1 MIARFSALCLAVL
14 ATCLQAQDTAVRIRE
29 YSTSPTHDIPPMIQ
43 IMPEIR
49 IVYPGSREALG
60 NERAASQ
67 ITVLSQTD
75 IEQLPVQS
83 TSQLLS
89 YVQGVDLRQRGPGGV
104 QADIGVQGSTFD
116 QVLIL
121 VDGVRIND
129 AQTGHHNLN
138 AMIPLEAIYS
148 IEVIKGSAASRYG
161 LGALAGVINIRTVYA
176 QYSNNEHKGPYI
188 KANAYQ
194 GSSFENDSIDGFRY
208 ANQGMRLSLQQNI
221 KLGQSGYA
229 GLIYSGSFEK
239 GSGYR
244 PNTAYEAQRHF
255 AKAGMYHPL
264 LGLINA
270 RYIAVNNN
278 FGANAFYAAPG
289 DRNSEETVNTRW
301 FMVDQMRNWSRG
313 QWIYDIS
320 SNYSYR
326 SNNDH
331 YVYIAANP
339 SLYEN
344 FHWSQG
350 QQFETR
356 LSAQTRKT
364 LLRIG
369 GEYRS
374 DTLSSERK
382 PGVPSL
388 GYRNRS
394 MAGAFGL
401 AAHSFDSRLGKATL
415 QVGLYSL
422 WDIRKQGWL
431 ADGKTQQ
438 VFPGAEL
445 NVELSRTRFQEWNP
459 QLNVAYGTGQR
470 LPTFTDLYYVGPSN
484 VANPLLQNEQA
495 QSWQLGLRSQRTEN
509 NWSAGHDNPDV
520 QRIQGS
526 VYVFSRRTDNLIDW
540 VKNADTA
547 KWEPRNYNQQR
558 CQGLDADLRYALGPN
573 SIRIGYL
580 AMGMT
585 QSEDAGMIS
594 KNALNYLRQQFL
606 LNLGRSLGESWSVQ
620 AQLRHLQRQA
630 DSKESYSL
638 VDFQVQYHYAWEH
651 PELDAD
657 RWQATLYLQVQ
668 NALNTQYREI
678 ASVPMP
684 PRWMNLGVK
693 FNL

>member
-1 MIARFSALCLAVL
+1 MALGLAL
-14 ATCLQAQDTAVRIRE
+14 IGSSLMAQDSIVRIRE
-29 YSTSPTHDIPPMIQ
+29 KSPEFHPHVPPMIS

-49 IVYPGSREALG
+49 IVYPGSREAMG
-60 NERAASQ
+60 NDRAASQ
-67 ITVLSQTD
+67 ITVLSQSD
-75 IEQLPVQS
+75 ISQLPVQS
-83 TSQLLS
+83 TAQLLG

-104 QADIGVQGSTFD
+104 QADIGMQGSTFD

-121 VDGVRIND
+121 IDGVRIND

-138 AMIPLEAIYS
+138 AMIPLEAIHS
-148 IEVIKGSAASRYG
+148 IEVIKGAAASRYG
-161 LGALAGVINIRTVYA
+161 LGALAGVINIRTLYA
-176 QYSNNEHKGPYI
+176 QYPNNEHKGPYI
-188 KANAYQ
+188 KANTYL
-194 GSSFENDSIDGFRY
+194 GTSFENDSFEGFRY
-208 ANQGMRLSLQQNI
+208 ANQGLRLSLQQNFMV
-221 KLGQSGYA
+221 GPNGYG
-229 GLIYSGSFEK
+229 GLVYAGSFEN

-244 PNTAYEAQRHF
+244 PNTAFEAQRHF
-255 AKAGMYHPL
+255 VKAGMYHPL
-264 LGLINA
+264 LGSINA
-270 RYIAVNNN
+270 RYIAVNNA

-301 FMVDQMRNWSRG
+301 FMVDQSRNWSRN
-313 QWIYDIS
+313 QCIYDIS

-326 SNNDH
+326 TNNDH

-364 LLRIG
+364 LFRIG

-401 AAHSFDSRLGKATL
+401 AAQSFNSRLGKATL

-422 WDIRKQGWL
+422 WDIRNQGWL
-431 ADGKTQQ
+431 QDGKKQQ
-438 VFPGAEL
+438 AFPGAEL
-445 NVELSRTRFQEWNP
+445 NLELNRTRFQEWNP

-495 QSWQLGLRSQRTEN
+495 QSWQFGLRSQRN
-509 NWSAGHDNPDV
+509 NNIWSAERDNPLV
-520 QRIQGS
+520 QRFQGS
-526 VYVFSRRTDNLIDW
+526 VYLFSRRTDNLIDW

-558 CQGLDADLRYALGPN
+558 CQGLDVDLRYDKGPN
-573 SIRIGYL
+573 SIRLGYL
-580 AMGMT
+580 AMGMS
-585 QSEDAGMIS
+585 QVDDMMLIS

-606 LNLGRSLGESWSVQ
+606 LNLGRSLGESWSLQ

-630 DSKESYSL
+630 DVQESYSL

-651 PELDAD
+651 PNLDAD

-684 PRWMNLGVK
+684 PRWMNLGLK

>member
-1 MIARFSALCLAVL
+1 
-14 ATCLQAQDTAVRIRE
+14 
-29 YSTSPTHDIPPMIQ
+29 
-43 IMPEIR
+43 MPEIR
-49 IVYPGSREALG
+49 IIYPGSREALG
-60 NERAASQ
+60 NDRAASQ
-67 ITVLSQTD
+67 ITLLSQTD
-75 IEQLPVQS
+75 IEQLAVQS
-83 TSQLLS
+83 TAQLLS
-89 YVQGVDLRQRGPGGV
+89 YVQGADLRQRGPGGI
-104 QADIGVQGSTFD
+104 QADIGIQGSTFD

-138 AMIPLEAIYS
+138 AMIPLEAIQS
-148 IEVIKGSAASRYG
+148 IEVIKGAAASRYG
-161 LGALAGVINIRTVYA
+161 LGALAGVINIRTLHA
-176 QYSNNEHKGPYI
+176 QYHNEEHKGPYI
-188 KANAYQ
+188 KANTYQ
-194 GSSFENDSIDGFRY
+194 GTSFENDSIEGFRY
-208 ANQGMRLSLQQNI
+208 SNQGLRLAVQQNL

-229 GLIYSGSFEK
+229 GLIYAGSFEN
-239 GSGYR
+239 GTGYR
-244 PNTAYEAQRHF
+244 PNTGYEVQRHF
-255 AKAGMYHPL
+255 AKAGLYHPL
-264 LGLINA
+264 IGSMNA
-270 RYIAVNNN
+270 RYIAVNNA

-289 DRNSEETVNTRW
+289 DRNSEETVNTKW
-301 FMVDQMRNWSRG
+301 FMLDQSRNWTRH
-313 QWIYDIS
+313 QWTWDIS

-326 SNNDH
+326 TNNDH
-331 YVYIAANP
+331 YVYIASNP

-356 LSAQTRKT
+356 LSAQSRKT
-364 LLRIG
+364 LFRIG

-382 PGVPSL
+382 TGVPSL

-401 AAHSFDSRLGKATL
+401 AAQSFNSRLGKATL

-431 ADGKTQQ
+431 QNGKTQQ

-445 NVELSRTRFQEWNP
+445 NLELNRSRFPEWNN

-495 QSWQLGLRSQRTEN
+495 QSWQLGFRNQRRKN
-509 NWSAGHDNPDV
+509 IWSAHHDNPDV
-520 QRIQGS
+520 QNIQSS
-526 VYVFSRRTDNLIDW
+526 VYLFSRRTDNLIDW

-558 CQGLDADLRYALGPN
+558 CQGLDIDFRYSLGPN
-573 SIRIGYL
+573 SLRLGYL
-580 AMGMT
+580 AMGMS
-585 QSEDAGMIS
+585 QSEETGMIS

-606 LNLGRSLGESWSVQ
+606 LNLGRSLGEQWSVQ

-630 DSKESYSL
+630 DKQESYRL
-638 VDFQVQYHYAWEH
+638 LDFQVQYHYSWAH
-651 PELDAD
+651 PYLDAD
-657 RWQATLYLQVQ
+657 RWQATLYVQVQ
-668 NALNTQYREI
+668 NALNSQYREI

-684 PRWMNLGVK
+684 PRWMNIGIK